1 MHSKTVSLLLAASL
15 LTGVQAVQAR
25 DGDLD
30 QRVQRLEQLMQS
42 RGLVEMLTQLEQL
55 QREVQQLRGQVE
67 VQGHTLEQLKQ
78 RQRDLYLDIDRR
90 LQQLET
96 AGPKAAMPDGN
107 APSVAS
113 PDQPAEGSVT
123 PPATAAAG
131 DEAGAPSSS
140 SMDSAKVRQDYQQA
154 LNILREGRYMQAAE
168 SFRDFLKQYPDS
180 GYAANAQYWL
190 AESFYVTRQFPQ
202 ALEEFSKVV
211 NAYPDSNKVAD
222 ARLKIGFIHYE
233 MSDWQKSRQELEAVT
248 KAYPGSTAARLA
260 EERLQRLQREGH

>member
-1 MHSKTVSLLLAASL
+1 MRNKTVSLMLAASL
-15 LTGVQAVQAR
+15 LTGASAVQAR

-96 AGPKAAMPDGN
+96 AGPAAAPPGAA
-107 APSVAS
+107 APSVPS
-113 PDQPAEGSVT
+113 QPPADGAAT
-123 PPATAAAG
+123 PPAPSPA
-131 DEAGAPSSS
+131 DETEVPAPAP
-140 SMDSAKVRQDYQQA
+140 MDSAKVRQDYQQA

-168 SFRDFLKQYPDS
+168 AFRDFLKQYPDS

-211 NAYPDSNKVAD
+211 SAYPDSNKVAD

-233 MSDWQKSRQELEAVT
+233 MSNWQKSRQELEGVT
-248 KAYPGSTAARLA
+248 QAYPGSTAARLA